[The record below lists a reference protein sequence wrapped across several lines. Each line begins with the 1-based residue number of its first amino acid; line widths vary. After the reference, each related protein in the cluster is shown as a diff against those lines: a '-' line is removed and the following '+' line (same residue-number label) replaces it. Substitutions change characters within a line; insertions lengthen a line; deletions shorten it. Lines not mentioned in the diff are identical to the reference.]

1 MMFLII
7 FILFSYSY
15 NLSSESFKLYLSSTI
30 PEIYVLS
37 LDNEEKSIDE
47 DLFVNTSNEIIR
59 SYNSKEITNIKTYY
73 SFNGLVVNF
82 KITYNFDFY
91 SYQYNKEIK
100 INEK

>member
-47 DLFVNTSNEIIR
+47 D
-59 SYNSKEITNIKTYY
+59 
-73 SFNGLVVNF
+73 
-82 KITYNFDFY
+82 FY
-91 SYQYNKEIK
+91 SLIL
-100 INEK
+100 